1 MTKEPKKTLAPIRH
15 KKTIV
20 GRPARWSVREKRK
33 PDYYADH
40 NQRLFHA
47 QRAYTGN

>member
-1 MTKEPKKTLAPIRH
+1 MTKEPKKNPSLTRR
-15 KKTIV
+15 KKSV
-20 GRPARWSVREKRK
+20 VLRPLTWAAWEKRK
-33 PDYYADH
+33 PDYYANH